1 VTDQALAQLSNNLVY
16 ATLIVLTLALVAF
29 AADLAF
35 GSGRRRARERAHAR
49 ALATTQARAAQ
60 VSATVGGA
68 AAPFG
73 AAPTAEG
80 STADRA
86 EPDDDR
92 LGRIGVALTTLAF
105 LLLLGGIVARGVAV
119 GRPPWGNMY
128 EFSLAGA
135 FAALGVFLALLA
147 MRRNVRFLGLFVVL
161 AALLTLGVA
170 VVVLYTDAAQLVPA
184 LKSYWLWIH
193 VTAAIVSSGI
203 FTVATGA
210 TVMFLVSD
218 AADRR
223 TVAGRPAGWVGAVA
237 RHLPDS
243 ETLDR
248 SAYRTIAFGFPLW
261 FFAIVAGAIWAEDA
275 WGRYWGWDPKETW
288 SFITLVLYA
297 AYLHARATA
306 GWRGRSSALI
316 ALAAYGC
323 FLFNYFG
330 VNIWFFGMHSYA
342 GV

>member
-1 VTDQALAQLSNNLVY
+1 VNEQSLAQLSNHLVD
-16 ATLIVLTLALVAF
+16 ATLVVLALALMAF
-29 AADLAF
+29 AADLAY
-35 GSGRRRARERAHAR
+35 GSGRRRAAA
-49 ALATTQARAAQ
+49 AKAARAAATATSRSDAASGSP
-60 VSATVGGA
+60 VSVLDGEPGG
-68 AAPFG
+68 G
-73 AAPTAEG
+73 RSRTG
-80 STADRA
+80 SR
-86 EPDDDR
+86 DDDR
-92 LGRIGVALTTLAF
+92 WGRVGVALATLAF
-105 LLLLGGIVARGVAV
+105 LLLLTAVVSRGLAV

-128 EFSLAGA
+128 EFSVAGA
-135 FAALGVFLALLA
+135 LSALGVFLALVAL
-147 MRRNVRFLGLFVVL
+147 RRNVRFLGVFVVL

-170 VVVLYTDAAQLVPA
+170 VVVLYTEAAQLVPA

-193 VTAAIVSSGI
+193 VTAAIISSGI

-210 TVMFLVSD
+210 TVMFLISD

-223 TVAGRPAGWVGAVA
+223 TAGGKSDGWVTTVA
-237 RHLPDS
+237 SHLPDAA
-243 ETLDR
+243 TLDR
-248 SAYRTIAFGFPLW
+248 AAYRAITFGFPLW
-261 FFAIVAGAIWAEDA
+261 FFAIMAGAIWAEGA

-306 GWRGRSSALI
+306 GWRGRSAAVI

-330 VNIWFFGMHSYA
+330 VNIWFFGLHSYA